1 MPDNDD
7 AAILEA
13 ALNEVDAFLRQR
25 LDESQLKVPHLIIA
39 ATKEGQAVLRSNVD
53 PYTLR
58 SIGKDIIEIADEITR
73 QPTEGDTTH

>member
-1 MPDNDD
+1 MPDDD

-13 ALNEVDAFLRQR
+13 VLSEIDTLLRAR
-25 LDESQLKVPHLIIA
+25 LEEGQLRVPHLIIA
-39 ATKEGQAVLRSNVD
+39 ATKDGQAVLRGNVD
-53 PYTLR
+53 PDTLR